1 MKKKLLTKLLL
12 IALLSPYVLL
22 AQTPQ
27 KPKPATKIT
36 ALKNKL
42 ILAELPFKDTTSFT
56 NAERG
61 FIATT
66 PNLIIKKPDGNT
78 AWNMQQYNFINSPI
92 APNTVNPSL
101 WRQERLNNKYGL
113 FEVVKN
119 GIYQIRGYDM
129 SNMTI
134 IEGNTGLI
142 IIDPLVSE
150 ETARAG
156 LELYYNKRYQRPQAP
171 QKPVKAVI
179 FTHSHVDH
187 YGGILG
193 VTTDKDVKDGTV
205 KIYAPQSFL
214 EEAVSENVYAGTAMS
229 RRAQYMYGIFLKKDT
244 TGQVGVGL
252 GKGSSTG
259 NVGLIAPP
267 DSTIISH
274 TGERRVIDGLE
285 FVFQMAPHT
294 EAPAEMLFY
303 IPKFNALCSA
313 EDATQ
318 VLHNLYTLRGAQVR
332 SSQSWWQAINETI
345 NLFGDSLNVVF
356 ASHHWPTWGK
366 DSCVTFLKNQR
377 DLYKYLHDQVLNLAN
392 KGYTMIE
399 IGEMMKLPESLSKN
413 WYNRGYYGSVN
424 HDSKAVYQYYLGF
437 YSGNPADL
445 FQLPPRDAA
454 IRNIK
459 YMGGPKAVIAKAR
472 EDFKIGE
479 YRWVA
484 QVMNQVVFADS
495 SNQEA
500 KNLEADALEQL
511 GYQTENATWRNN
523 FLMGAYELR
532 NGVNKSITGST
543 ISPATLKAMTIDML
557 YDLMGIQL
565 DAAKANNKNY
575 TFTMNFT
582 DTKQVY
588 SLFLSNSVFTYQEVK
603 DYIKPLKNPDA
614 TISLSRATFD
624 MIFIRGKDFDYAKAF
639 SDGTI
644 VISGDATK
652 VKDFLGMQE
661 HFPLM
666 FNIVTP

>member
-1 MKKKLLTKLLL
+1 MKTFFLKALLF
-12 IALLSPYVLL
+12 IALISPYVLW

-27 KPKPATKIT
+27 KPKPASTIT
-36 ALKNKL
+36 ALKNKKVL
-42 ILAELPFKDTTSFT
+42 KELPFNDTTSFT

-61 FIATT
+61 FIANT
-66 PNLIIKKPDGNT
+66 PNLIIKKTDGNVV
-78 AWNMQQYNFINSPI
+78 WDMQQYNFINTPT

-134 IEGNTGLI
+134 IEGNSGII
-142 IIDPLVSE
+142 IIDPLVST
-150 ETARAG
+150 ETAHAG
-156 LELYYNKRYQRPQAP
+156 LTLYYANRPKKA
-171 QKPVKAVI
+171 VKAVI
-179 FTHSHVDH
+179 YTHSHIDH
-187 YGGILG
+187 YGGVLG
-193 VTTDKDVKDGTV
+193 VTDENSVKSGKV
-205 KIYAPQSFL
+205 KVYAPQSFL

-229 RRAQYMYGIFLKKDT
+229 RRAQYMYGIFLPKKEQ
-244 TGQVGVGL
+244 GQVGVGL

-259 NVGLIAPP
+259 NVGLIAPS
-267 DSTIISH
+267 DSSTII
-274 TGERRVIDGLE
+274 TYTKEVKMIDGLT
-285 FVFQMAPHT
+285 FIFQMAPHT

-303 IPKFNALCSA
+303 IQDYKALCSA

-332 SSQSWWQAINETI
+332 SSQSWWQTLNETI
-345 NLFGDSLNVVF
+345 NLFGDNTEVVF
-356 ASHHWPTWGK
+356 ASHHWPTWGQ
-366 DSCVTFLKNQR
+366 DSVRTFLQNQR

-399 IGEMMKLPESLSKN
+399 IGEMIKLPKSLDGH

-424 HDSKAVYQYYLGF
+424 HDAKAVYQYYLGF

-445 FQLPPRDAA
+445 YQLPPRQAA
-454 IRNIK
+454 INNIR
-459 YMGGPKAVIAKAR
+459 YMGGAKAVIAKAQK
-472 EDFKIGE
+472 DFQLGE

-532 NGVNKSITGST
+532 NGVNKNITGST
-543 ISPATLKAMTIDML
+543 ISPETLKAMTVDML
-557 YDLMGIQL
+557 LDLMGIQL
-565 DAAKANNKNY
+565 DVQKAAGKDY
-575 TFTMNFT
+575 TFNLVIT
-582 DTKQVY
+582 DSTKKSQERY
-588 SLFLSNSVFTYQEVK
+588 SLYLKNSVLIYENLKEGVERVKHPTATILMNRNVLNQMFIEGKNFNYLKPLENKSLVIIGSVK
-603 DYIKPLKNPDA
+603 D
-614 TISLSRATFD
+614 
-624 MIFIRGKDFDYAKAF
+624 AKAF
-639 SDGTI
+639 LD
-644 VISGDATK
+644 
-652 VKDFLGMQE
+652 MQE